1 MANIQIVLESNCAP
15 PLAITLNSKIVL
27 YYNDWV
33 KDLHG
38 NYSISFLE
46 NLLDNNVINIQVADI
61 DKDKFIKVIEL
72 IVDDIRFGIVTFLC
86 TTIDGNQCTQLNNPG
101 SIDIKFSAPV
111 WQWWCEMMNLFNYKD
126 YPLGSTN

>member
-1 MANIQIVLESNCAP
+1 MANIQIILQSNCAP
-15 PLAITLNSKIVL
+15 PLAIILNSKTVL

-38 NYSISFLE
+38 NYSISFSKD
-46 NLLDNNVINIQVADI
+46 LLDNNLINIQVADI

-86 TTIDGNQCTQLNNPG
+86 TTVDGNQCTQLTNPG
-101 SIDIKFSAPV
+101 SIDIKFSAPI
-111 WQWWCEMMNLFNYKD
+111 WHWWCEMMNLFNYKD

>member
-1 MANIQIVLESNCAP
+1 MANIQIILESNCAP
-15 PLAITLNSKIVL
+15 PLEIIINSKTVL

-33 KDLHG
+33 QDLHG
-38 NYSISFLE
+38 NYSISFSKD
-46 NLLDNNVINIQVADI
+46 LLDNNVINIKVANI
-61 DKDKFIKVIEL
+61 DKDKFIKVVEL

-86 TTIDGNQCTQLNNPG
+86 TTIDGNQCTQLNDSG
-101 SIDIKFSAPV
+101 TIDIKFSTPV